1 MSDDSRFRYR
11 REDGAG
17 QDGRRTPASPP
28 VPPPARPVSGP
39 AAPPRTPPAP
49 PPRPAERPP
58 VRQVR
63 APAPPPAAPGGADP
77 LAELARLMDEQDA
90 FAPPPRPQPRGTE
103 PVPPRRDP
111 SRIEELR
118 AEAARLEALRA
129 KQAAARQAPP
139 RAPGPPRAAEQKPQD
154 YAQERQLREAQVRE
168 AHARQLRQQQIEER
182 REAARQE
189 LMRQEQARQA
199 QARQIANRRELP
211 PPDSAPRADVRQD
224 RPPAPRTAPPR
235 PSGAEAYEA
244 ETGTRRE
251 SPAQR
256 PEPPAFLMAGRTRP
270 ATPGLDEPQ
279 ALDPRQVAAAE
290 RAARVAARQ
299 DISAERPAYGADER
313 ARQPDPRTAAPQRRA
328 PSLQSPPQRTLLTP
342 PSTADRVDE
351 NGNSVRLG
359 YGSLAHQR
367 AMQQEREAQAAA
379 RPREDEF
386 SPGAYREPPPP
397 PRPAPA
403 PAREEP
409 AGKPDSANYAYSAT
423 RRESEQYG
431 YDEYDDRYDP
441 EYADDGYMPPHG
453 EEIYDG
459 EQRRRKGRRAVL
471 AVAAGL
477 AIVVLGT
484 AGVFAYRMVTG
495 GTLIGSGSTPPVIR
509 ADTNPSKI
517 ITPPSAP
524 DPQQKMIYDRV
535 GTAGADEQVLPR
547 EEAPVDVS
555 TVAAPRATP
564 PEGITPETTEPKR
577 VRTLTVRADG
587 TVVEDGG
594 ATTVAQN
601 TESPLSEPE
610 ADLPAAA
617 STGGNGFVVQ
627 VASQRS
633 EADAQG
639 SWKALQT
646 RYPNLLSSYTA
657 SVKQVNLGERGIY
670 YRAQVGPFAS
680 RDEAN
685 KLCQSLRAQGGD
697 CVVNRE

>member
-17 QDGRRTPASPP
+17 QDGRRAPASPP
-28 VPPPARPVSGP
+28 AAPPARPVSGQ
-39 AAPPRTPPAP
+39 AAPPSRLPPAP
-49 PPRPAERPP
+49 PPRPQERTPE
-58 VRQVR
+58 RAAR
-63 APAPPPAAPGGADP
+63 APVAAPPAPRGADP

-90 FAPPPRPQPRGTE
+90 FSAPPQSTPPQAPQRGTE
-103 PVPPRRDP
+103 PLPPRRDP
-111 SRIEELR
+111 SRIEALR
-118 AEAARLEALRA
+118 AEAARLEALRT
-129 KQAAARQAPP
+129 KQAAARQAAARPP
-139 RAPGPPRAAEQKPQD
+139 EPNPQG
-154 YAQERQLREAQVRE
+154 YAQEREAREAQARE
-168 AHARQLRQQQIEER
+168 AHARQLRQQVIEER

-189 LMRQEQARQA
+189 LLRQEQARQA
-199 QARQIANRRELP
+199 LARQMSVSRELA
-211 PPDSAPRADVRQD
+211 PPDSERLPVPRPDSVPVQRNAPVR
-224 RPPAPRTAPPR
+224 RPPVD
-235 PSGAEAYEA
+235 AYEA
-244 ETGTRRE
+244 ESGARP
-251 SPAQR
+251 PAAPQR
-256 PEPPAFLMAGRTRP
+256 PEPPAFLMAGRPR
-270 ATPGLDEPQ
+270 AAAPGLSEQQ

-299 DISAERPAYGADER
+299 DVSAERPAYGADER
-313 ARQPDPRTAAPQRRA
+313 TQGQDPRMAAPQRRA
-328 PSLQSPPQRTLLTP
+328 PSLHNPPQRTLLTP
-342 PSTADRVDE
+342 PSTADRADE

-367 AMQQEREAQAAA
+367 AAQQEREAEAAA
-379 RPREDEF
+379 RLHDPEF
-386 SPGAYREPPPP
+386 APEPYREPPPS
-397 PRPAPA
+397 PRPAPQ
-403 PAREEP
+403 REEP
-409 AGKPDSANYAYSAT
+409 RAKTDSANYAYSAE
-423 RRESEQYG
+423 RRDNSQYG

-453 EEIYDG
+453 DEIYDG
-459 EQRRRKGRRAVL
+459 EQRRKKGRRALFAV
-471 AVAAGL
+471 VAAL
-477 AIVVLGT
+477 ALVVLGT

-535 GTAGADEQVLPR
+535 GAGGGANEQVLPR

-555 TVAAPRATP
+555 TVATPRATP
-564 PEGITPETTEPKR
+564 PEGITPESTEPKR

-587 TVVEDGG
+587 SVVADGSS
-594 ATTVAQN
+594 ALSSPNVEN
-601 TESPLSEPE
+601 SVSESSADENEPMVS
-610 ADLPAAA
+610 AGD
-617 STGGNGFVVQ
+617 GYVVQ

-639 SWKALQT
+639 SWRALQT
-646 RYPNLLSSYTA
+646 RYPNLLNSYTA

-680 RDEAN
+680 QEEAN
-685 KLCQSLRAQGGD
+685 RLCQDLRAQGGD